1 MYKIII
7 GRSALKELEEVPK
20 VSRLKIISKI
30 DELAIEPRPSGVKKL
45 QSSSNSYRVR
55 VGNYRVIYQIEDLKL
70 IVNIIKVA
78 DRKEV
83 YRKR

>member
-1 MYKIII
+1 M
-7 GRSALKELEEVPK
+7 RSALKELEEVPK

-30 DELAIEPRPSGVKKL
+30 DELAIEPRPRGVKKL
-45 QSSSNSYRVR
+45 ESESNSYRVR
-55 VGNYRVIYQIEDLKL
+55 VGNYRVIYQIEDFKL

>member
-45 QSSSNSYRVR
+45 QSASNSYRVS
-55 VGNYRVIYQIEDLKL
+55 NYRVIYQIEDFKL

-78 DRKEV
+78 DRKEA